1 MFSRA
6 AASAGRV
13 TRHFLLGLIDCRRH
27 KLHDPPV
34 PHSSQAPCRVVRV
47 VVAALL
53 FIAPAAAADEVKVA
67 TSGAFTA
74 ALVELVPQ
82 FETRTHHTVTTVF
95 GASMGDTP
103 DSIPNRL
110 ARHQSIDL
118 VILAD
123 SALDDLIR
131 TGALTPGSRVD
142 LVRSRI
148 GMVVRHGAPKP
159 DISTVDA
166 LVRTL
171 RAATSI
177 AYSSSA
183 SGVYLSTDLFPRLGV
198 ADDIRSKVKRIDV
211 ERVAAVVARG
221 DAEIGFQQI
230 SELLPERG
238 VDLVGPLPDGAQKVT
253 VFSAG
258 LVAGARAVDAAKALI
273 AYLSSPAAA
282 AAIQKSGLDPIGPH

>member
-1 MFSRA
+1 VRSA
-6 AASAGRV
+6 DVAGRRAV
-13 TRHFLLGLIDCRRH
+13 RL
-27 KLHDPPV
+27 
-34 PHSSQAPCRVVRV
+34 ARV
-47 VVAALL
+47 VVAIALV
-53 FIAPAAAADEVKVA
+53 IAPAAAADDVTVA

-82 FETRTHHTVTTVF
+82 FQQSAHHTVTTVF

-110 ARHQSIDL
+110 ARHEPIDV

-123 SALDDLIR
+123 AALDDLI
-131 TGALTPGSRVD
+131 TAGTVTPGSRVD

-148 GMVVRHGAPKP
+148 GMVVRKGAPKP
-159 DISTVDA
+159 DISSVAA

-171 RAATSI
+171 REAKSI

-198 ADDIRSKVKRIDV
+198 ADEIRSKVKRIDV

-238 VDLVGPLPDGAQKVT
+238 ADLVGPLPDGAQKVT
-253 VFSAG
+253 IFSAG
-258 LVAGARAVDAAKALI
+258 LVAGSRATDAARALI
-273 AYLSSPAAA
+273 AFLSSPAAA
-282 AAIQKSGLDPIGPH
+282 PAIRQSGLDPIGPH